1 MCYGFQLR
9 GATTCACLRAPAK
22 EQVGLSRAQ
31 FEQYWTDSDIDN
43 PESVNMIKVVGSP
56 SGVFGHGIPYF
67 SGRMQH
73 VLLAA
78 GARSAMTTTT
88 YIGVNGNPIEVRR
101 LPSEFVLDVLA
112 LEYSPQTFGYENNG
126 PGCTPWTAPQI
137 DRAPA
142 PLVHLHQRK
151 SITRKGLGLTA
162 AGHEILQRTRN
173 SERDF
178 KDAEPLRRSLNK

>member
-1 MCYGFQLR
+1 
-9 GATTCACLRAPAK
+9 
-22 EQVGLSRAQ
+22 
-31 FEQYWTDSDIDN
+31 
-43 PESVNMIKVVGSP
+43 MIKVVGP
-56 SGVFGHGIPYF
+56 ASGVFGHGIPYF
-67 SGRMQH
+67 SGRKQH

-78 GARSAMTTTT
+78 GARSAMTTAT
-88 YIGVNGNPIEVRR
+88 YITVTGDPSEIQR
-101 LPSEFVLDVLA
+101 LPSQFILDVVA

-126 PGCTPWTAPQI
+126 PGCTPWTAPQL

-151 SITRKGLGLTA
+151 SITRKGLGSTA